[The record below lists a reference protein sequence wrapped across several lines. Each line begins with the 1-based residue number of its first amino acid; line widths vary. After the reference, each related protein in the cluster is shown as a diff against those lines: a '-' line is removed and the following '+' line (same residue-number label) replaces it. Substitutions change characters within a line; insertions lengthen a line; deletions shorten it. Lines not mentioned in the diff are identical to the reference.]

1 MAKIKN
7 KATNVVKEI
16 EKEFEVSMYLG
27 TGEWELVGE
36 EVKKEEKP
44 AKEPLIRTKEEK

>member
-7 KATNVVKEI
+7 KNTRVVKDI

-36 EVKKEEKP
+36 EKQKEEKP
-44 AKEPLIRTKEEK
+44 AKEPIIRTKEEK

>member
-7 KATNVVKEI
+7 KKTGVVKDI

-27 TGEWELVGE
+27 TGEWELVVE
-36 EVKKEEKP
+36 KEAKPLKTPIIDTKDKEDKK
-44 AKEPLIRTKEEK
+44 

>member
-7 KATNVVKEI
+7 KATKVVKEI

-36 EVKKEEKP
+36 EVKEEKP
-44 AKEPLIRTKEEK
+44 AKEPFIRTKEEK